1 MVLSIGMIVK
11 NEEKYLE
18 QCLTALKPILDKL
31 DSELIIADTGSTDR
45 TVEIAGKF
53 TDKVYNF
60 EWINDFAAA
69 RNSTFD
75 RSNGEWYMF
84 IDADEILQD
93 CSDIIKFFKSGEY
106 LKYNSA
112 SYIVRSYTDEVD
124 RTIFADIRSQRLVA
138 KSTGA
143 RFVGKVHEVFSSF
156 QAPTKFLD
164 LVADHYGYVYTNGG
178 VITELARQKNKRNLE
193 ILFNELNE
201 DNILERNPNIYAEI
215 SDCYAIVGEVDKS
228 LEYIDLGLTRV
239 NHNRIEIIPYYIRKI
254 QKLIVKEDW
263 STILELGDEYFDP
276 NRNPAHSQPLASDLY
291 VFWSCAYAN
300 YSLKNYKKVISGYM
314 SFFQLYKKYKN
325 NKLNT
330 TDLMLNAFPVN
341 EQMVWMAYDIFF
353 RCCYQEKMFA
363 VADAYTEVVPLSEFS
378 DNENIM
384 ENHLKIRVEIMEN
397 VGYKKLAPLYRQLD
411 DFRKNFL
418 LALVRPRVFK
428 AVPEKRS
435 IMIKMLAS
443 LDGTPSELAQIY
455 RSYFNDN
462 NANPEL
468 VGSFLSKYGS
478 ENGEDMLLILMAQ
491 DLDIT
496 PFVRSFD
503 FFADRAVQLSLINYD
518 ASMSIFENY
527 DITAISDE
535 GLELST
541 SLYGWIML
549 RGLDRNFKIS
559 KVFEKYGE
567 LGLRWCDEFQSNQL
581 PGDIRAAIL
590 VNNVVN
596 AHRRRDLKL
605 FRKTVE
611 ELKNVV
617 PDLIPVVNAYC
628 NEVEGD
634 FNDFNNVSPEF
645 AQLAIQVKQNI
656 RGLIASRN
664 IGEARKLIKEYAELC
679 PNDPE
684 IEDIK
689 DEINSTL
696 Q

>member
-18 QCLTALKPILDKL
+18 QCLTALKPILDAI
-31 DSELIIADTGSTDR
+31 DSELIIADTGSTDN
-45 TVEIAGKF
+45 TVEIARKF

-93 CSDIIKFFKSGEY
+93 CSDIIKFFKSGAY

-112 SYIVRSYTDEVD
+112 TYIVRSYTDEVD

-193 ILFNELNE
+193 ILFNELND

-215 SDCYAIVGEVDKS
+215 SDCYAIVGEDDKS
-228 LEYIDLGLTRV
+228 LEYIDLGLTQV
-239 NHNRIEIIPYYIRKI
+239 DHNRIEIIPYYIRKI
-254 QKLIVKEDW
+254 QKLIAKEDCR
-263 STILELGDEYFDP
+263 TILELGEEYFDP

-300 YSLKNYKKVISGYM
+300 YSLKNYKKAISDYT

-341 EQMVWMAYDIFF
+341 EQMIWIAYDIFF

-363 VADAYTEVVPLSEFS
+363 LADDYTGAITLKDYF
-378 DNENIM
+378 DNPTFM
-384 ENHLKIRVEIMEN
+384 HNHLLIRIEIMDN
-397 VGYKKLAPLYRQLD
+397 VGYNKLDTLYRQLD
-411 DFRKNFL
+411 ERWKNHL
-418 LALVRPRVFK
+418 LSLVRPRVFK
-428 AVPEKRS
+428 AEPKKRGV
-435 IMIKMLAS
+435 IIKKLAS
-443 LDGTPSELAQIY
+443 LGGVPSDLAQIY
-455 RSYFNDN
+455 RGYFENDHVN
-462 NANPEL
+462 YDL
-468 VGSFLSKYGS
+468 VKSFLEKYGS
-478 ENGEDMLLILMAQ
+478 ENGEDMLLILMVQ
-491 DLDIT
+491 NLDIT
-496 PFVRSFD
+496 PFVRAND
-503 FFADRAVQLSLINYD
+503 FFADRAVQLSLINYE
-518 ASMSIFENY
+518 APMKVFEDY
-527 DITAISDE
+527 DITAVSDE
-535 GLELST
+535 GLVPSA
-541 SLYGWIML
+541 SLYGWVML
-549 RGLDRNFKIS
+549 RAIDNNLKIAR
-559 KVFEKYGE
+559 VFEKYGE
-567 LGLRWCDEFQSNQL
+567 LGVRWYDEFQSSKI
-581 PGDIRAAIL
+581 PGDIRAALL
-590 VNNVVN
+590 VNKVAD
-596 AHRRRDLKL
+596 AHSKRDLAL
-605 FRKTVE
+605 FRECVE

-617 PDLIPVVNAYC
+617 PDLIPVVNAYY

-634 FNDFNNVSPEF
+634 FANVSTEF
-645 AQLAIQVKQNI
+645 AQLAFQVKQNI
-656 RGLIASRN
+656 RDLIASRN
-664 IGEARKLIKEYAELC
+664 IGEARKLIKEFEEIC
-679 PNDPE
+679 PNDS
-684 IEDIK
+684 DIDALK
-689 DEINSTL
+689 TELNNTL